1 MKGNESSMENDLEI
15 QELIERYKKL
25 EPIVANRMD
34 NALKLCIDIPMVQT
48 AHRIKTMES
57 IKEKIVR
64 KNYSGVSELRDILG
78 FRVICFFSQDV
89 DIVAEKIAEH
99 FRIDYSLSVDKRKL
113 IDVRSFGYLSLH
125 YICAL
130 PEGEEFGDL
139 WFEVQI
145 MSVLQ
150 HSWAEIEH
158 DLGYKTEI
166 EVPRDIRRSFS
177 RAASL
182 LETADIIFSGI
193 KKELDEYKLKVQ
205 SEINEKSLDN
215 VFFDGFT
222 IVEFTEHSDA
232 YNKLVNAIAAI
243 TDAHISD
250 ERGHTEN
257 LLMQM
262 EYLGIHT
269 FGDMISTIEDCYEL
283 ALELARK
290 TLANSGL
297 DELSSTVGYYYIFR
311 AKLIRGD
318 FKIDKIEGFFRL
330 TMKDEKNVIQNAEK
344 ILKAREVY

>member
-1 MKGNESSMENDLEI
+1 MENDLEI

-182 LETADIIFSGI
+182 LETA
-193 KKELDEYKLKVQ
+193 E
-205 SEINEKSLDN
+205 
-215 VFFDGFT
+215 
-222 IVEFTEHSDA
+222 
-232 YNKLVNAIAAI
+232 
-243 TDAHISD
+243 
-250 ERGHTEN
+250 
-257 LLMQM
+257 M
-262 EYLGIHT
+262 
-269 FGDMISTIEDCYEL
+269 
-283 ALELARK
+283 
-290 TLANSGL
+290 
-297 DELSSTVGYYYIFR
+297 
-311 AKLIRGD
+311 
-318 FKIDKIEGFFRL
+318 
-330 TMKDEKNVIQNAEK
+330 
-344 ILKAREVY
+344 